1 MPRPLYKSPEC
12 LAAEWP
18 EVFENLYI
26 NSLPINYIDLIR
38 VEFLNGRKW
47 EIDLKNDT
55 REISISLES
64 LVLETFNDYKDDII
78 KLEFKIDILKLK
90 ADVESQSKNIF

>member
-1 MPRPLYKSPEC
+1 VS
-12 LAAEWP
+12 EWP

-47 EIDLKNDT
+47 EIDLKNYT
-55 REISISLES
+55 KEISISLEN